1 MSTNTRDRVLKT
13 LLLRQECTI
22 NELAESVGIKPISVR
37 HHLAKLEVEGLIKSI
52 EERHDVGRPRLVY
65 SLTKKGVEEFPTR
78 YLSLTLR
85 LLEQLKASLPEKMVG
100 ELFRKIAQDMA
111 GELTEDIENEDLSL
125 EERLDILKNLMATEG
140 FTVEWKKEGDSYH
153 IIEANC
159 PYHHVGETHREI
171 CMVSQELI
179 ANVTEVPPTQVT
191 CILDGDAH
199 CKYIVPA
206 PEISQEG

>member
-1 MSTNTRDRVLKT
+1 MSISTQERVLKT

-22 NELAESVGIKPISVR
+22 NELAESVDIKPISVR
-37 HHLAKLEVEGLIKSI
+37 HHVNKLEAEGLIAST

-65 SLTKKGVEEFPTR
+65 SLTQKGIEQFPKR

-85 LLEQLKASLPEKMVG
+85 LLKQLKESLPEKMVG

-111 GELTEDIENEDLSL
+111 GELTEDLETGNLPL
-125 EERLDILKNLMATEG
+125 EERLNILKDLMATEG
-140 FTVEWKKEGDSYH
+140 FTVAWKKVGDTYH

-171 CMVSQELI
+171 CTVSQELI
-179 ANVTEVPPTQVT
+179 ANVTDVPPTQVT

-199 CKYIVPA
+199 CRYIVPA
-206 PEISQEG
+206 PE